1 MTLVSTT
8 EEMTAHVRRMIPIF
22 GAMEL
27 EVVEAGRTTVAA
39 RIPAGPNGNH
49 FGATYAGCLFSV
61 AEVLGGI
68 FASTSLVLEGAVP
81 LVKQVTID
89 FLRPA
94 TTAVTA
100 RASLTEETIARV
112 LAETSERGKADFL
125 LETEVSDEQ
134 GTVVARTS
142 CTYQLRRL

>member
-1 MTLVSTT
+1 M
-8 EEMTAHVRRMIPIF
+8 
-22 GAMEL
+22 
-27 EVVEAGRTTVAA
+27 AA

-112 LAETSERGKADFL
+112 LTETAERGKADFL

-142 CTYQLRRL
+142 GTYQPASSLTPSPRWGLGTSSRLLRSLVPVPIGLPGTAGR

>member
-1 MTLVSTT
+1 MATADEL
-8 EEMTAHVRRMIPIF
+8 TAHVRRMIPIF

-27 EVVEAGRTTVAA
+27 EVVEAERTSVAA

-61 AEVLGGI
+61 AEVLGGVL
-68 FASTSLVLEGAVP
+68 ASTSLVLDGAVP
-81 LVKQVTID
+81 LVKQLTID

-100 RASLTEETIARV
+100 RAHLDEDTIARV
-112 LAETSERGKADFL
+112 LAETAAAGKSDFV
-125 LETEVSDEQ
+125 LETEVADEH
-134 GTVVARTS
+134 GTIVARTRG
-142 CTYQLRRL
+142 TYQLRRL